1 MQFNNL
7 SKIIISIVILALY
20 ALAGW
25 HQRGWVD
32 WPGVGTVALLV
43 SAVAAYIPNDNKKRD
58 A

>member
-32 WPGVGTVALLV
+32 WMGLATVALL
-43 SAVAAYIPNDNKKRD
+43 AVPVTAFMPERRKK
-58 A
+58 